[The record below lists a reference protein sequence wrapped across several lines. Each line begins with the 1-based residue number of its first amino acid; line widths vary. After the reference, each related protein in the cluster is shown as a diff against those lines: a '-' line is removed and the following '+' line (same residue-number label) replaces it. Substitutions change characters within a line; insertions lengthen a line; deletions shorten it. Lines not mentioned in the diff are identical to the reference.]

1 MEPGQNP
8 TPTRRPSIGLGAA
21 AAMYSAMTLV
31 AVGGAWWLL
40 GHTALAL
47 PDHEG
52 VPLIWKLGLGAGGGL
67 AVFALDQLGERLV
80 PALQRM
86 SQAFAQLLGR
96 GTQSRAL
103 GLALLSSVG
112 EEVFFRGFLLPWLGL
127 VVSSILFGLLHIAPD
142 RRLWLWPLMA
152 TAMGFGFGWLYQFTG
167 DVLAPTLAHFTI
179 NFFALSVLARRDVS
193 GGRGQQGADPEAK
206 GEDDPDGV

>member
-1 MEPGQNP
+1 MEPSH
-8 TPTRRPSIGLGAA
+8 TPPRPSLGLGAA

-40 GHTALAL
+40 EHSALAL
-47 PDHEG
+47 PQHEG
-52 VPLIWKLGLGAGGGL
+52 VPLAWKLGLGAGSGL

-80 PALQRM
+80 PALRRM
-86 SQAFAQLLGR
+86 SEAFAQLLGQ
-96 GTQSRAL
+96 GTQGRAL

-127 VVSSILFGLLHIAPD
+127 VASSILFGLLHIAPD
-142 RRLWLWPLMA
+142 RRLWMWPVLA

-167 DVLAPTLAHFTI
+167 DVLAPVLAHFTI
-179 NFFALSVLARRDVS
+179 NFFALSVLARRGVS
-193 GGRGQQGADPEAK
+193 SRKGQTSGAGPETK
-206 GEDDPDGV
+206 SGKEP